1 MKLSGKRAF
10 ITGGSSGIGLA
21 TAKRFVEEGARVA
34 ITGRDQKRLDAA
46 VQEIG
51 GDAIALAADASD
63 IAANQSAVEQAAGRF
78 GGLDVVFANAGIA
91 GRTAMGDTKLDV
103 FEEIFRTN
111 VTGVY
116 FTVQAAAPHLSDGA
130 SIVLN
135 GSVHAVMG
143 APGSAAYA
151 ASKAAVRSLAR
162 SIASEL
168 APRRIRANVVV
179 PGATRTSI
187 WDARA
192 PNPQAMAAL
201 EERFGRTIPL
211 GRMVEADEIAR
222 AVVFLASDDSS
233 MITGGELVVDGGT
246 TQNPYGAKILQF

>member
-91 GRTAMGDTKLDV
+91 GRTAIGDTTLDV

-151 ASKAAVRSLAR
+151 ASKAAVRSLA
-162 SIASEL
+162 
-168 APRRIRANVVV
+168 
-179 PGATRTSI
+179 
-187 WDARA
+187 
-192 PNPQAMAAL
+192 
-201 EERFGRTIPL
+201 
-211 GRMVEADEIAR
+211 
-222 AVVFLASDDSS
+222 
-233 MITGGELVVDGGT
+233 
-246 TQNPYGAKILQF
+246 